1 MSIYQ
6 DEKDSKIC
14 NYLIILLVAI
24 LFLTF
29 FHGYQCK
36 YIVPSVCNDIKY
48 LNDFLLENGP
58 IENIQS
64 ILLLFSI
71 LILLSLINKI
81 KFNKIIT
88 IFIILKIL
96 ALIYYLGEEI
106 SWGQHF
112 FKWNTPELFNEI
124 NNQKETNLHNISNL
138 LDQLPRSLVV
148 LWCGFIPIIFYF
160 LKKKINFKSH
170 LNLIIL
176 PKTKLLVVSIIF
188 LFFFFPDFIVD
199 KANLHPGWHIDGQ
212 DIKEAKI
219 FDTFTFNFVERLSE
233 IHELIFCFYF
243 LTYSISF
250 KQAIK
255 NYY

>member
-1 MSIYQ
+1 MLNYQ
-6 DEKDSKIC
+6 EEKYNKIL
-14 NYLIILLVAI
+14 NYLVYILITIIIISLI
-24 LFLTF
+24 
-29 FHGYQCK
+29 HGYSCK
-36 YIVPSVCNDIKY
+36 YLTSTSCKDV
-48 LNDFLLENGP
+48 DFLRNFLQENGF

-64 ILLLFSI
+64 LA
-71 LILLSLINKI
+71 LIAAIIIFLSVI
-81 KFNKIIT
+81 KLAKTKKIIK
-88 IFIILKIL
+88 IFIYLKIL

-112 FKWNTPELFNEI
+112 FKWNTPDLFNEI

-170 LNLIIL
+170 INLIIL
-176 PKTKLLVVSIIF
+176 PNIKLLVVSIIF

-212 DIKEAKI
+212 DIKEARI
-219 FDTFTFNFVERLSE
+219 YDILTFNFLERLSE

-243 LTYSISF
+243 LIYALSF
-250 KQAIK
+250 KDTIK
-255 NYY
+255 NDH

>member
-6 DEKDSKIC
+6 DEKDGKII

-36 YIVPSVCNDIKY
+36 YIIPSVCNDTKY

-81 KFNKIIT
+81 RFNQIIT
-88 IFIILKIL
+88 IFVIIKIL

-170 LNLIIL
+170 INLIIL
-176 PKTKLLVVSIIF
+176 PNTKLLVVSTIF

-199 KANLHPGWHIDGQ
+199 KANLHPGWHVDGQ

-243 LTYSISF
+243 LIYSISF

-255 NYY
+255 D

>member
-1 MSIYQ
+1 MQSYQ
-6 DEKDSKIC
+6 EVKNNKIL
-14 NYLIILLVAI
+14 NYLISTLIILISISLV
-24 LFLTF
+24 
-29 FHGYQCK
+29 HGYSCK
-36 YIVPSVCNDIKY
+36 YLTRSICKNINF
-48 LNDFLLENGP
+48 LNNFLQENGF

-64 ILLLFSI
+64 IALLVSI
-71 LILLSLINKI
+71 IILLSVIKLIKNE
-81 KFNKIIT
+81 KIIQV
-88 IFIILKIL
+88 FIYLKIL

-112 FKWNTPELFNEI
+112 FKWSTPELFNEI

-138 LDQLPRSLVV
+138 LDQLPRSFVV

-160 LKKKINFKSH
+160 LKMKINFKRH
-170 LNLIIL
+170 INLIIL
-176 PKTKLLVVSIIF
+176 PKTKLIFVSIIF

-219 FDTFTFNFVERLSE
+219 YDTLTFNFLERLSE

-243 LTYSISF
+243 LIYSISF

>member
-1 MSIYQ
+1 MQSYQ
-6 DEKDSKIC
+6 EVKFNKIL
-14 NYLIILLVAI
+14 NYLVSTLIILIFISLI
-24 LFLTF
+24 
-29 FHGYQCK
+29 HGYSCK
-36 YIVPSVCNDIKY
+36 YLTRSLCKDINF
-48 LNDFLLENGP
+48 LNNFLQENGF

-64 ILLLFSI
+64 LTLLVSI
-71 LILLSLINKI
+71 IIFLSLIKLA
-81 KFNKIIT
+81 KTEKIIQ
-88 IFIILKIL
+88 IFIYLKIL

-138 LDQLPRSLVV
+138 LDQLPRSLVI

-160 LKKKINFKSH
+160 LKMKINFKRH
-170 LNLIIL
+170 INLIIL

-188 LFFFFPDFIVD
+188 LFFFLPDFIVD

-219 FDTFTFNFVERLSE
+219 YDTFTFNFLERLSE

-243 LTYSISF
+243 LIYSISF

-255 NYY
+255 DYY